1 MTYAKLATLVGAAIA
16 LLASACGGAQSGES
30 PTAPPTPETQAI
42 SRAFVIGINDSS
54 GPLPLIDPLASVVI
68 GSVDSGYKP
77 GVLLRRTSGQL
88 LVSQASGPGQA
99 QVDEPSLTV
108 FDLDDLSSPS
118 AIIPMPGR
126 PIFIFNSPSAVV
138 SRDEHYLYY
147 LRATSICPEGGDGN
161 LCTEWSI
168 GVIDLEAERQVAQA
182 EIGLV
187 GCIPKIHVEPEA
199 EQTVLVTCGSVGRT
213 VVEFTPDA
221 VRFLRIDPDGAA
233 SELGAFPGRRPA
245 GRITSVLFA
254 GQRADGTYFAVYND
268 GAVFDAGGEEAV
280 ADLLLEEDGQFGFNT
295 GAALGSERY
304 LQAFGAGWFSGTFS
318 GVVVLNADAPEDVR
332 RFELP
337 FSFQHVAPL
346 DERRVALLHGDGFE
360 ISVLDIETGSVGDA
374 MALPERVEWLSGG

>member
-1 MTYAKLATLVGAAIA
+1 MTYAKWAMLAGVALA

-30 PTAPPTPETQAI
+30 PTAPQTPETQAI
-42 SRAFVIGINDSS
+42 SQAFVIGINDSS

-77 GVLLRRTSGQL
+77 GVLLRRRSGQL
-88 LVSQASGPGQA
+88 LISQAFGSGPGE
-99 QVDEPSLTV
+99 DEPSLTV

-199 EQTVLVTCGSVGRT
+199 EQTVLVTCGSAGRT
-213 VVEFTPDA
+213 LVEFTPDA
-221 VRFLRIDPDGAA
+221 VRFLRIGPDGAA
-233 SELGAFPGRRPA
+233 TALGAFPGRRPA
-245 GRITSVLFA
+245 GWITSVLFA

-268 GAVFDAGGEEAV
+268 GAVFDAGGDQAII
-280 ADLLLEEDGQFGFNT
+280 DLLPEEDWEFGFNT
-295 GAALGSERY
+295 GASLGNERY
-304 LQAFGAGWFSGTFS
+304 VLAFRMRFEHTFS
-318 GVVVLNADAPEDVR
+318 GVMVLNATAPEDAQT
-332 RFELP
+332 FDLP
-337 FSFQHVAPL
+337 FAVLHVATL
-346 DERRVALLHGDGFE
+346 DERRVALLHGGGFE
-360 ISVLDIETGSVGDA
+360 VSVLDVETGRVSDG
-374 MALPERVEWLSGG
+374 MTLPERVEWLSGG